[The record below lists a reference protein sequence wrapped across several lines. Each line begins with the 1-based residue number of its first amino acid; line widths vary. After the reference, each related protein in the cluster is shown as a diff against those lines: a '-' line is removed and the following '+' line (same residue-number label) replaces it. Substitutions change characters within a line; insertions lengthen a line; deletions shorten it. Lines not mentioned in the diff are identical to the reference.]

1 MKNRNHFIIFSV
13 VIIILIIVGFVS
25 VIVTADNNIK
35 KESDILPKDVNLER
49 KLTKKITLKIPLISS
64 PMDTILLELI
74 KHRQKLK
81 LLLSLKT

>member
-35 KESDILPKDVNLER
+35 KES
-49 KLTKKITLKIPLISS
+49 
-64 PMDTILLELI
+64 
-74 KHRQKLK
+74 
-81 LLLSLKT
+81 